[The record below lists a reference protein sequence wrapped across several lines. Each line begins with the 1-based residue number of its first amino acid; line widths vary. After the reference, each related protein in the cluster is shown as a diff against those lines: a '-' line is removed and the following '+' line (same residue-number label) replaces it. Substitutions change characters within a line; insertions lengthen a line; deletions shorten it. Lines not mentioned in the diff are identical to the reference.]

1 MAVPTEVRQAIC
13 EILWEQ
19 ADYLD
24 WVSMNI
30 HQKSQQY
37 KLWAQDED
45 IGAVLSRYMPLERV
59 HPYIKDSLLKPY
71 AKSKKIKK
79 EEVFRLLN
87 INESVI
93 KQEYIKPL
101 GVRLDSGRI
110 ICWGRAIDW
119 KIILLAIFERY
130 KEDTLYE
137 PYAAIL
143 TEANGKFSSES
154 HREVISE
161 AGKLLGIR
169 KIIFKK

>member
-1 MAVPTEVRQAIC
+1 MAVPTEVRKSIC
-13 EILWEQ
+13 KLLWEQ
-19 ADYLD
+19 ADQLD

-37 KLWAQDED
+37 KLWAQDES

-71 AKSKKIKK
+71 AKSKKIKS
-79 EEVFRLLN
+79 EEVFRLLS
-87 INESVI
+87 INESNI

-101 GVRLDSGRI
+101 GVRLDDGRI

-130 KEDTLYE
+130 KEDISYT

-143 TEANGKFSSES
+143 TEANGKFSSET
-154 HREVISE
+154 HREVITE
-161 AGKLLGIR
+161 AGTLLGIS
-169 KIIFKK
+169 KILYKK